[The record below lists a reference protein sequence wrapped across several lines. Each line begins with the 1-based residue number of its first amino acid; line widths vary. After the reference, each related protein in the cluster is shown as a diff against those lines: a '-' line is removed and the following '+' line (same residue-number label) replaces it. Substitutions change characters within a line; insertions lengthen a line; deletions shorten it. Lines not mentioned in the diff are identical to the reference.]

1 MRLACKKGWYSTM
14 ICKRTV
20 AEYSDR
26 LVEMLCYFDS
36 NDISYKF
43 EINKGGTKVLT
54 VEYATEKQKEKA
66 DMFETELI
74 IKDKT
79 DSKVEYN
86 NIKDLRLAAK
96 LTQQGFGDLLGI
108 PLRTVQDWEADFRIC
123 KKYVFKLI
131 EYRLKNGGYIK

>member
-1 MRLACKKGWYSTM
+1 M

-43 EINKGGTKVLT
+43 EINKGGTKVLS

-66 DMFETELI
+66 DMFETELV

-108 PLRTVQDWEADFRIC
+108 PLRTVQDWEY
-123 KKYVFKLI
+123 KKKCCREYVIKLI